1 MKNKLLLIFLMVCFP
16 WSFKL
21 NAQWNSNPSLNT
33 PVCLSNGKQIDL
45 RMMEDGSGGTI
56 ITWKDY
62 RASNGLPDIYA
73 QRFDAFGYPMW
84 MGNGVIIC
92 DETHDQS
99 TPAIVSDMR
108 GGAIIAW
115 SDWRSMIER
124 DIYAQRIDANGN
136 IQWTANGM
144 NVTNLSQREHSE
156 KIVSD
161 GKGGVIIAFEKQ
173 NGVWD
178 IWAQRLDSSGNK
190 MWGPGGVAV
199 TTVSGNRRN
208 HKIQKDQHGGAI
220 ITWQDLRS
228 GSNYDIYAQRL
239 DSNGNLL
246 WGTAAK
252 PVCTATGDQINAKIE
267 SDSAT
272 NGAYIAWQDTRSSA
286 DYDIYMQR
294 LDSNGNTKWANDG
307 IVISNQILNQSAL
320 DMMSLSGGSEV
331 MITWKDNRTG
341 NYDIYAQKVAS
352 NGNLLWN
359 PSGVIICNSPFDQI
373 NPNICSDENKGAII
387 VWQDSSA
394 GMWDVKT
401 QRINNA
407 GNVLWTANGEVVCN
421 AANMQTSPKNV
432 SDGKGGSIYAW
443 QDLRNSQ
450 EDIFIHHINKGFPAA
465 IEELQPNKDITL
477 YPNPAA
483 NVTHLKF
490 ASSIRV
496 QKIFALNVLGVRTEI
511 PFTTLSDH
519 SIQLDLSQLK
529 TGMCI
534 VNVITD
540 QQDINLKLTKN

>member
-1 MKNKLLLIFLMVCFP
+1 MKNKLLYLVLLITCYG
-16 WSFKL
+16 L
-21 NAQWNSNPSLNT
+21 NEASAQWNSNPAINT
-33 PVCLSNGKQIDL
+33 PLCLSNGRQIDL
-45 RMMEDGSGGTI
+45 RMMEDGAGGTFV
-56 ITWKDY
+56 TWKDY

-84 MGNGVIIC
+84 IGNGVVIC
-92 DETHDQS
+92 DESHDQS

-136 IQWTANGM
+136 IKWTVNGM
-144 NVTNLSQREHSE
+144 NVTDLSQREHSE

-173 NGVWD
+173 NGLWD

-190 MWGPGGVAV
+190 MWGQGGVAL

-220 ITWQDLRS
+220 VTWQDLRN

-252 PVCTATGDQINAKIE
+252 PVCAATGDQINAKIE
-267 SDSAT
+267 SDSAS

-294 LDSNGNTKWANDG
+294 LDSNGNAKWATDG
-307 IVISNQILNQSAL
+307 IVISNQTLNQSAL

-331 MITWKDNRTG
+331 MITWKDSRSG
-341 NYDIYAQKVAS
+341 NYDIYAQKVGS
-352 NGNLLWN
+352 NGSLLWN
-359 PSGVIICNSPFDQI
+359 PTGVVICNSPFDQI

-394 GMWDVKT
+394 GMWDIKT

-407 GNVLWTANGEVVCN
+407 GNILWTANGEVVCN
-421 AANMQTSPKNV
+421 AANMQTSPKNI

-443 QDLRNSQ
+443 QDVRNGE
-450 EDIFIHHINKGFPAA
+450 EDIFIHHINKGFPAFSNDLKSNTG
-465 IEELQPNKDITL
+465 IEL
-477 YPNPAA
+477 YPNPAHHVA
-483 NVTHLKF
+483 YLKVASIMPIEKIMVTNVF
-490 ASSIRV
+490 
-496 QKIFALNVLGVRTEI
+496 GVMTEI
-511 PFTTLSDH
+511 PYSKHAENSL
-519 SIQLDLSQLK
+519 QLDLSKLK
-529 TGMCI
+529 TGI
-534 VNVITD
+534 YVVHVIGG
-540 QQDINLKLTKN
+540 QEEFNLKLTTH